1 MPGRGMIVLFIGLA
15 SAFAGAQCTPSQAPP
30 ESAPATQTVLPA
42 GTIVPMRTARTLSS
56 KDIKIG
62 DLVELE
68 VKGDVKAGDLLV
80 IARHTRATATVVEAH
95 PARRAL
101 RGGGHLGL
109 ELKTVNTI
117 TGDAIP
123 LRATNTVKGDRY
135 STHTEEILGDLPII
149 LPWLPFLFKGNEASL
164 PKGTAID
171 AYVDRDIVLDPA
183 PLRDRMAALEA
194 QDAAAR
200 MAARTG
206 DATVHLYHDPKAGL
220 TQEILLDG
228 HRLVKL
234 RVGRFFT
241 LRLPPGTHT
250 VRCSKGE
257 LSLDLKSDEEYY
269 IRFIWESPFLTWHCK
284 PTLALSEQGEE
295 QIYALTAVDPKDV
308 FPQPR

>member
-1 MPGRGMIVLFIGLA
+1 MRGRGMIIGLA
-15 SAFAGAQCTPSQAPP
+15 CAFGGAQCTPSQAPP
-30 ESAPATQTVLPA
+30 ETAPATQTVLPA
-42 GTIVPMRTARTLSS
+42 GTIVPMRTARTLTS
-56 KDIKIG
+56 KDIKPG

-68 VKGDVKAGDLLV
+68 VKGDLKAGDLLV

-117 TGDAIP
+117 TGDVIP
-123 LRATNTVKGDRY
+123 LRATKTVRGERY
-135 STHTEEILGDLPII
+135 STHTDEVLGELPII
-149 LPWLPFLFKGNEASL
+149 LPWLPFLFKGSEASL

-183 PLRDRMAALEA
+183 PLRDRMVALEA
-194 QDAAAR
+194 QEAAAR

-206 DATVHLYHDPKAGL
+206 EATAHLYHDPKASL

-228 HRLVKL
+228 HRLVRL
-234 RVGRFFT
+234 RRGRFFT
-241 LRLPPGTHT
+241 LRLPPATHT
-250 VRCSKGE
+250 IRCQKSE
-257 LSLDLKSDEEYY
+257 LSLDLKPDEEYY
-269 IRFIWESPFLTWHCK
+269 IRFVWESTFLSWRCE
-284 PTLALSEQGEE
+284 PTLVPSEQGEE
-295 QIYALTAVDPKDV
+295 QIYALAAADPKDV

>member
-1 MPGRGMIVLFIGLA
+1 MARRCTVVMFIGLV
-15 SAFAGAQCTPSQAPP
+15 SAFAGVRCTLTRAAIQ
-30 ESAPATQTVLPA
+30 V
-42 GTIVPMRTARTLSS
+42 
-56 KDIKIG
+56 G

-80 IARHTRATATVVEAH
+80 IPRHTRATAKVVEAH

-123 LRATNTVKGDRY
+123 LRATKTAQGERY
-135 STHTEEILGDLPII
+135 STHTEEVLGELPII
-149 LPWLPFLFKGNEASL
+149 FPWLPFLFKGSEASL

-171 AYVDRDIVLDPA
+171 AYVDRDVVLDPT

-194 QDAAAR
+194 QVAAAR

-206 DATVHLYHDPKAGL
+206 DATIHLYHDPPGL
-220 TQEILLDG
+220 TQQILLDG
-228 HRLVKL
+228 HRLVRL
-234 RVGRFFT
+234 RAGRSFT

-257 LSLDLKSDEEYY
+257 LSLDLKPDEEYY
-269 IRFIWESPFLTWHCK
+269 IHFVWKAPFLTWHCE
-284 PTLALSEQGEE
+284 PTLVPSEAGEE
-295 QIYALTAVDPKDV
+295 QVYALTAADTKDV